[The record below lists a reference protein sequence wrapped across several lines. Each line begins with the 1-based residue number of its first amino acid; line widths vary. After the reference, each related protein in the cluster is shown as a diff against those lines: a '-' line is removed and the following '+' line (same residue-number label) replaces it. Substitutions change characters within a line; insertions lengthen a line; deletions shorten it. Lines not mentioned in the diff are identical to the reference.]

1 MRALR
6 IHRTITTINVIPLSH
21 YPGMTELEAVQHEQ
35 NLDLEQIVE
44 IFVASVED
52 DEPMVTTEVYPVDV
66 NEVTMSGPTPPSDE
80 EVKDAMDRD
89 ENRWR

>member
-6 IHRTITTINVIPLSH
+6 IVRTLRVEQTVPLSH

-35 NLDLEQIVE
+35 NLDLEELLEVIV
-44 IFVASVED
+44 VMAED
-52 DEPMVTTEVYPVDV
+52 GPMVTTEVYPVDLD
-66 NEVTMSGPTPPSDE
+66 EATMTGPTPPSDA